1 MKLTMPAVEPG
12 NRDIRVDG
20 VKVGF
25 AIDVWDSQDPYN
37 GAWEA
42 RLYSSVTV
50 PREFVATVNR
60 LRLRDL
66 RAELQRRLDTDG
78 PWWS

>member
-12 NRDIRVDG
+12 NRDIRADG

-42 RLYSSVTV
+42 RLYGSVTV
-50 PREFVATVNR
+50 PCEIVAIVNR